1 LVNPPS
7 SPHRASSAWT
17 RSGWPLFRNGL
28 LLTLVIG
35 GTVWSAIE
43 LRKLASQDPFA
54 SLRPRAVPGLD
65 EQVGAQLRDVQFRH
79 YQGGKLRT
87 SAEIGKVDVLRDRAT
102 YKLSGVKNGKVPN
115 GKDPIQF
122 AAAEANWQNDTK
134 QLNVTD
140 RARLAGKDFDVTTP
154 VLTLDQ
160 QRKLLN
166 MPKPIAGRI
175 STGIGKA
182 NKMQINL
189 SNQAVRAVGTRWVG
203 ALPAVIGRDAPVPAS
218 DRTAWDVRSDEW
230 EDSGSKTKTMTHKN
244 ATATDGEVLI
254 KAPTI
259 VIDRKTDV
267 LTATGRVFYYSAKAN
282 LVADKVVIYRKEK
295 RAVLS
300 GSVVM
305 LVKPK
310 DEPVD
315 YKPQEEEIPPFRP
328 LVPDDVKASR
338 PVSANGPSEEEKDLD
353 KKLRD
358 GETLRQYPL
367 TVLSKEVTYWYEKG
381 KRRATIEGS
390 PQARQT
396 LPGERWRQFWTHRA
410 EYDGEQEL
418 LKTFS
423 RDKQL
428 DCRMKN
434 SIGDD
439 LVALTFI
446 VHTAEGDERFSGQRM
461 KGRVYTD
468 SEDDIRERDKSKKT
482 DPDRAGTTGGF
493 STGGVGTTGTT
504 AGTTSGGST
513 TTTTGTTSGGS

>member
-1 LVNPPS
+1 M
-7 SPHRASSAWT
+7 SPWSRN
-17 RSGWPLFRNGL
+17 GWPLFRNGVL
-28 LLTLVIG
+28 LIAVIAS
-35 GTVWSAIE
+35 TVWSAIE
-43 LRKLASQDPFA
+43 LRKLAAQDPFA
-54 SLRPRAVPGLD
+54 SLRPREVPGLG

-79 YQGGKLRT
+79 YQNGKLST
-87 SAEIGKVDVLRDRAT
+87 SAQIGKIDVLRDRST
-102 YKLSGVKNGKVPN
+102 YQLHGIKNGKVPN

-122 AAAEANWQNDTK
+122 AAAEANWRNDTK

-140 RARLAGKDFDVTTP
+140 RARLANKDFDVTTP

-166 MPKPIAGRI
+166 LPKPISGRI
-175 STGIGKA
+175 SSGIGRA
-182 NKMQINL
+182 DRMQINL
-189 SNQAVRAVGTRWVG
+189 DNQAVRASGTRWMG
-203 ALPAVIGRDAPVPAS
+203 ALPAVVRQDAPVAAN

-230 EDSGSKTKTMTHKN
+230 EDSGAKTKTMTHKN

-282 LVADKVVIYRKEK
+282 LVADKIVIYRKEK
-295 RAVLS
+295 RAVLT

-315 YKPQEEEIPPFRP
+315 YKPQEEELPPFRP
-328 LVPDDVKASR
+328 LVPDDVKATR
-338 PVSANGPSEEEKDLD
+338 PAATNGPSEEEKELD
-353 KKLRD
+353 EKLRD

-367 TVLSKEVTYWYEKG
+367 TMLSKEVTYWYAKG
-381 KRRATIEGS
+381 KRRALIEGS

-396 LPGERWRQFWTHRA
+396 LPGDRWRQFWTHRA

-423 RDKQL
+423 RDKAF

-439 LVALTFI
+439 LVALTFTI
-446 VHTAEGDERFSGQRM
+446 HTAEGDERFSGQRM

-468 SEDDIRERDKSKKT
+468 PDEDLRDKDKDKKS
-482 DPDRAGTTGGF
+482 DPPKKVDPPTKVDPRAGTGTSTEVKKVGG
-493 STGGVGTTGTT
+493 
-504 AGTTSGGST
+504 
-513 TTTTGTTSGGS
+513 